1 MLLLAAVA
9 VFSKPLP
16 ASSTGI
22 YEDPG
27 RLSSFVRAP
36 RVATLTSDAIRT
48 DAPTHDAS
56 LYTIGVRLPVK
67 SAVLI
72 RAELSYVS
80 LTAPTDFE
88 DGFGDARLRARTRL
102 AVGNM
107 RALFLVGSFRTGSG
121 SSSFFPYSTASTDV
135 EGGLAMVDT
144 LSTTTAVWVYATGTH
159 PTRVRDNLK
168 NPDVY
173 PNFLT
178 LAGGLV
184 FTVAARLDLQGGVL
198 AYVFRGDRPR
208 ALYFVDLDL
217 RYNDTTA
224 FYASFQAEGGNV
236 AARAVDFAA
245 SLGIRIKYR

>member
-9 VFSKPLP
+9 LFSKPPP

-36 RVATLTSDAIRT
+36 RVATLASEAIRT
-48 DAPTHDAS
+48 EAPTHDAS
-56 LYTIGVRLPVK
+56 LYTLGVRLPVK
-67 SAVLI
+67 STVLM

-80 LTAPTDFE
+80 LTTPTDFE

-102 AVGNM
+102 AAGNM
-107 RALFLVGSFRTGSG
+107 RALFLVGSFRAGSG
-121 SSSFFPYSTASTDV
+121 SSRLFPYSTASTDI

-144 LSTTTAVWVYATGTH
+144 LSTTTAVWVYTTGTH

-168 NPDVY
+168 NPDLY

-184 FTVAARLDLQGGVL
+184 LTVATRLDLQGGVL
-198 AYVFRGDRPR
+198 AYVFRGDEPR
-208 ALYFVDLDL
+208 ELYFVDLDL

-224 FYASFQAEGGNV
+224 FYASFQAEGGDE
-236 AARAVDFAA
+236 ADRAVDFAA
-245 SLGIRIKYR
+245 ALGIRIRYR